1 MRHRHGWRKLNITD
15 GAHRRAMM
23 RHICNALIEHEQITT
38 TLPRAKELRRII
50 EPLVTLGKVPSVHR
64 RRIAFARLQ
73 SRAAVSK
80 LFNDLG
86 ARFSSRPGGYVRIL
100 KNGFRKGDNAP
111 MALVEFVEKAAST
124 PEIETDEKGGNTAKG
139 GRKTS
144 AAKTTKT
151 ASTKTAS
158 AKSAKTASAE
168 SAKSA
173 KTASTK
179 TANAETAKTAST
191 KTENTESAKTAKS
204 ASAESA
210 KTASTKT
217 ASAESAKTAKT
228 AKAETESKAA
238 ESGDS
243 AATKTEK
250 S

>member
-111 MALVEFVEKAAST
+111 MALVEFVEKAA
-124 PEIETDEKGGNTAKG
+124 PAEIETDEKGGNTAKG

-151 ASTKTAS
+151 AST
-158 AKSAKTASAE
+158 KTASAE

-210 KTASTKT
+210 KNASTKT
-217 ASAESAKTAKT
+217 ASAESAKSAKT

>member
-111 MALVEFVEKAAST
+111 MALVEFVEKAA
-124 PEIETDEKGGNTAKG
+124 PAEIETDEKGGNTAKG

-158 AKSAKTASAE
+158 AE

-173 KTASTK
+173 KTASAK
-179 TANAETAKTAST
+179 TENTESAKTAST

-210 KTASTKT
+210 KNASTKT
-217 ASAESAKTAKT
+217 ASAESAKSAKT

>member
-111 MALVEFVEKAAST
+111 MALVEFVEKAA
-124 PEIETDEKGGNTAKG
+124 PAEIETDEKGGNTAKG

-158 AKSAKTASAE
+158 AE

-179 TANAETAKTAST
+179 TANAESAKTAST
-191 KTENTESAKTAKS
+191 KTENTESAKSAKT

-210 KTASTKT
+210 KNASTKT
-217 ASAESAKTAKT
+217 ASAESAKT

>member
-80 LFNDLG
+80 LFDDLG

-158 AKSAKTASAE
+158 AESAKT
-168 SAKSA
+168 A

-191 KTENTESAKTAKS
+191 KTENTESAKS

-210 KTASTKT
+210 KTAKSASTKT
-217 ASAESAKTAKT
+217 ASAESAKTEN
-228 AKAETESKAA
+228 AETESKAA

>member
-80 LFNDLG
+80 LFDDLG

-111 MALVEFVEKAAST
+111 MALVEFVEKAA
-124 PEIETDEKGGNTAKG
+124 PAEIETDEKGGNTAKG

-144 AAKTTKT
+144 AAKTT
-151 ASTKTAS
+151 
-158 AKSAKTASAE
+158 
-168 SAKSA
+168 
-173 KTASTK
+173 
-179 TANAETAKTAST
+179 
-191 KTENTESAKTAKS
+191 
-204 ASAESA
+204 

>member
-111 MALVEFVEKAAST
+111 MALVEFVEKAA
-124 PEIETDEKGGNTAKG
+124 PAEIETDEKGGNTAKG

-158 AKSAKTASAE
+158 AE
-168 SAKSA
+168 SAKS
-173 KTASTK
+173 
-179 TANAETAKTAST
+179 AKTAST
-191 KTENTESAKTAKS
+191 KTENTESAKTASTKT

-210 KTASTKT
+210 KSAKTASAESAKNASTKT
-217 ASAESAKTAKT
+217 ASAESAKSAKT

>member
-80 LFNDLG
+80 LFDDLG

-111 MALVEFVEKAAST
+111 MALVEFVEKAA
-124 PEIETDEKGGNTAKG
+124 PAEIETDEKGGNTAKG

-151 ASTKTAS
+151 AST
-158 AKSAKTASAE
+158 KTASAE

-210 KTASTKT
+210 KNASTKT

-243 AATKTEK
+243 AATKTDK

>member
-80 LFNDLG
+80 LFDDLG

-158 AKSAKTASAE
+158 AE

-179 TANAETAKTAST
+179 TENAETAKS
-191 KTENTESAKTAKS
+191 AKS

-210 KTASTKT
+210 KNASTKT
-217 ASAESAKTAKT
+217 ASAESAKSAKSAKT

>member
-111 MALVEFVEKAAST
+111 MALVEFVEKAA
-124 PEIETDEKGGNTAKG
+124 PAEIETDEKGGNTAKG

-158 AKSAKTASAE
+158 AESAKSASAE
-168 SAKSA
+168 SAKTAKSASA
-173 KTASTK
+173 KTENTES
-179 TANAETAKTAST
+179 AKTAST
-191 KTENTESAKTAKS
+191 KTENTESAKSAKT

-210 KTASTKT
+210 KNASTKT
-217 ASAESAKTAKT
+217 ASAESAKT

>member
-80 LFNDLG
+80 LFDDLG

-111 MALVEFVEKAAST
+111 MALVEFVEKAA
-124 PEIETDEKGGNTAKG
+124 PAEIETDEKGGNTAKG

-151 ASTKTAS
+151 AST
-158 AKSAKTASAE
+158 KTASAE

-191 KTENTESAKTAKS
+191 KTENTESAKS

-210 KTASTKT
+210 KTAKSASTKT
-217 ASAESAKTAKT
+217 ASAESAKSAKS

>member
-80 LFNDLG
+80 LFDDLG

-111 MALVEFVEKAAST
+111 MALVEFVEKAA
-124 PEIETDEKGGNTAKG
+124 PAEIETDEKDGNTAKG

-158 AKSAKTASAE
+158 AE
-168 SAKSA
+168 SAKP
-173 KTASTK
+173 ASTK
-179 TANAETAKTAST
+179 TENAETAKSA

-210 KTASTKT
+210 KNASTKT
-217 ASAESAKTAKT
+217 ASAESAKT

>member
-80 LFNDLG
+80 LFDDLG

-111 MALVEFVEKAAST
+111 MALVEFVEKAA
-124 PEIETDEKGGNTAKG
+124 PAEIETDEKGGNTAKG

-151 ASTKTAS
+151 AST
-158 AKSAKTASAE
+158 KTASAE

-210 KTASTKT
+210 KNASTKT
-217 ASAESAKTAKT
+217 ASAESAKSAKT

>member
-80 LFNDLG
+80 LFDDLG

-111 MALVEFVEKAAST
+111 MALVEFVEKAA
-124 PEIETDEKGGNTAKG
+124 PAEIETDEKGGNTAKG

-151 ASTKTAS
+151 ASTKN
-158 AKSAKTASAE
+158 ASAE

-210 KTASTKT
+210 KN
-217 ASAESAKTAKT
+217 
-228 AKAETESKAA
+228 AKAETESKPA